1 MNGWLIQFF
10 AHPPSLSLSRSLH
23 RPSPAISGDLQYK
36 GGARSSRRLT
46 AGPSSSLSRL
56 EPLEEEE
63 DLGWR

>member
-10 AHPPSLSLSRSLH
+10 AHPPSLALH
-23 RPSPAISGDLQYK
+23 RPSPEISGDLQYK
-36 GGARSSRRLT
+36 GGAPSSRSLT
-46 AGPSSSLSRL
+46 AGPSLPLSRL